1 MSNAFHTAQ
10 TMRNI
15 AIQKKKE
22 RKKRVV
28 DVPKKVEIDRSFFP
42 TAYLQKPR
50 WAQENDNTTS
60 RSTTEQIS
68 TERMS
73 VHENILAMENEIYI
87 PDGIVLANIPITN
100 IPIQIRKVKSI
111 PESIPKSIPRAETL
125 NVIDFKQDMRSL
137 SNSLRKA

>member
-87 PDGIVLANIPITN
+87 PDGIVLANIPI
-100 IPIQIRKVKSI
+100 QIRKVKSI